1 MSSEPSPLFR
11 SEIIRLFRNT
21 FTADRMY
28 SRHRWEKLL
37 QQVQTLLS
45 QKEKTFSPIF
55 ITFLGSTQN
64 FAHFQGE
71 DQLHSLNIL
80 DVIDTAKCG
89 NFNGPKLLF

>member
-28 SRHRWEKLL
+28 SRHRSEKLS

-45 QKEKTFSPIF
+45 QKEKTFSTIF
-55 ITFLGSTQN
+55 ITFLESTQN
-64 FAHFQGE
+64 FAHFE
-71 DQLHSLNIL
+71 
-80 DVIDTAKCG
+80 K
-89 NFNGPKLLF
+89 

>member
-28 SRHRWEKLL
+28 SRHRSEKLS

-45 QKEKTFSPIF
+45 QKEKTFSTIF

-64 FAHFQGE
+64 FAHFE
-71 DQLHSLNIL
+71 
-80 DVIDTAKCG
+80 K
-89 NFNGPKLLF
+89 